1 VVTLKNHEPEEHAV
15 DDVAPTE
22 TPVLYRIEDGI
33 AYVTLN
39 RPSQLNAVNI
49 ALVEGLCLSLDHAI
63 EDEAAAV
70 VLSGN
75 GRSFCAGHDFK
86 EVVRAESDQAA
97 RRRIERMQDVTRKML
112 QIPAPV
118 IAAVRG
124 YALGAG
130 CEFALCCDLVIAH
143 SDAVFGFP
151 EVEVGLGVT
160 GGISRLLPAIVGP
173 AKAKELVLLGVR
185 FGAEEGVRLGLVNVV
200 GDDVLAIA
208 AAWAKEMATRPRLAL
223 ALAKSSLNR
232 GMQGDL
238 DAAFEREIVNSL
250 MLRSTP
256 EAFTAADNFRQR
268 NHGRSQAV

>member
-1 VVTLKNHEPEEHAV
+1 MNNYEPEVHAV
-15 DDVAPTE
+15 EDVASTE
-22 TPVLYRIEDGI
+22 APVLYRIKDGI

-39 RPSQLNAVNI
+39 RPSQLNAVNT
-49 ALVEGLCLSLDHAI
+49 ALVEGLCRSLDRAT

-70 VLSGN
+70 VLNGN

-97 RRRIERMQDVTRKML
+97 RRRIERMQDVTRKV
-112 QIPAPV
+112 QQFPAPV

-130 CEFALCCDLVIAH
+130 CEFALCCDLVVAH
-143 SDAVFGFP
+143 AKAVFGFP

-173 AKAKELVLLGVR
+173 AKAKELVLMGVR
-185 FGAEEGVRLGLVNVV
+185 FDAHEGVRLGLVNVV
-200 GDDVLAIA
+200 ADDALATA
-208 AAWAKEMATRPRLAL
+208 VTWAKEMATRPRLAL

-250 MLRSTP
+250 MLRATP
-256 EAFTAADNFRQR
+256 EAFTAADNFRQK
-268 NHGRSQAV
+268 NHGRSQDV

>member
-1 VVTLKNHEPEEHAV
+1 VVTVNNNEPGKHAV
-15 DDVAPTE
+15 DDVVPTE
-22 TPVLYRIEDGI
+22 SPVLYRIDDGI

-39 RPSQLNAVNI
+39 RPSQLNAVNT
-49 ALVEGLCLSLDHAI
+49 ALVEGLCQGLDRAI

-70 VLSGN
+70 VLNGN

-97 RRRIERMQDVTRKML
+97 RHRIERMQDVTRKMQ

-118 IAAVRG
+118 IAAVHG

-143 SDAVFGFP
+143 TETVFGFP

-185 FGAEEGVRLGLVNVV
+185 FDAVEGVRLGLINVV
-200 GDDVLAIA
+200 ADDALATA
-208 AAWAKEMATRPRLAL
+208 VSWAKEMATRPRLAL

-250 MLRSTP
+250 MLRATP

-268 NHGRSQAV
+268 NHGRGRGV